1 MKHLD
6 KSLIIQS
13 IINNAIVLVGRNACG
28 NKLILKTSMP
38 IDEKYLRDI
47 ERAILFYL
55 HQIVTVYWE
64 KTNSEDPAY
73 ASLDLEFDAKLP
85 YDRYPLQDLLEG
97 GLKK

>member
-38 IDEKYLRDI
+38 IDEKYLREI
-47 ERAILFYL
+47 ERTISHSLN
-55 HQIVTVYWE
+55 QVVTVFWE
-64 KTNSEDPAY
+64 KTNSEDPTY
-73 ASLDLEFDAKLP
+73 ASLDLDFDAKLP
-85 YDRYPLQDLLEG
+85 YDRYPLQYLLEG